1 MEKPERSVYTAQDF
15 LQWRET
21 ATLDLTPKFQRR
33 GVWTPAARSF
43 FIDTLLRQMPVPPIY
58 IRVSQSD
65 DRRRS
70 IRQVIDGQQRVSCIL
85 DYVDG
90 KFRLARTLPGSWAGK
105 SFDQL
110 TSNEHYLIMSYTLS
124 SELFYG
130 ISDAE
135 VLEIFSRLNTYSV
148 PLNAQ
153 ELRNGRYFGLF
164 KQSAYNLA
172 REHLEFWRR
181 YSIFSERSIA
191 RMLEVELTSELLIA
205 QIAGMQDKKT
215 TIDHYYSEYD
225 DNYLDRTSHEH
236 RFRSVIDAI
245 TESLGDSIKTTEFT
259 RPPLF
264 YTLFGAI
271 YHYQYALPGFDVDT
285 PRKELNRAAR
295 LSLTEAV
302 QKLSNLIEAGRENVP
317 LRAEA
322 EVFVNAC
329 LRQTDN
335 IKPRQDRL
343 NYLYE
348 NAFGS

>member
-1 MEKPERSVYTAQDF
+1 
-15 LQWRET
+15 
-21 ATLDLTPKFQRR
+21 
-33 GVWTPAARSF
+33 
-43 FIDTLLRQMPVPPIY
+43 
-58 IRVSQSD
+58 
-65 DRRRS
+65 
-70 IRQVIDGQQRVSCIL
+70 
-85 DYVDG
+85 VDG

-110 TSNEHYLIMSYTLS
+110 APDENSLIMSYTLS

-164 KQSAYNLA
+164 KQSSYSLA
-172 REHLEFWRR
+172 HEHLEFWRR
-181 YSIFSERSIA
+181 YNIFSERSIA

-225 DNYLDRTSHEH
+225 DDYPERASHER
-236 RFRSVIDAI
+236 RFRAVIDTI
-245 TESLGDSIKTTEFT
+245 TDSLGDSIRTTEFT

-264 YTLFGAI
+264 YTLFSAI
-271 YHYQYALPGFDVDT
+271 YHYQFALPGFNRDA
-285 PRKELNRAAR
+285 PRKELNRGAR

-302 QKLSNLIEAGRENVP
+302 QKLSNLIEAGRESVP
-317 LRAEA
+317 LRADA

-335 IKPRQDRL
+335 IKPREDRL
-343 NYLYE
+343 KYLYE
-348 NAFGS
+348 NAFGT